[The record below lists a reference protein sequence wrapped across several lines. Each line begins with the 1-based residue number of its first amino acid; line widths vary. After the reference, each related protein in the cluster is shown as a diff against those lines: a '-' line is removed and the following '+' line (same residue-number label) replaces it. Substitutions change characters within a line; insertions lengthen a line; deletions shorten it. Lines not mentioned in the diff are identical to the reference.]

1 MRLKQVVIITLLCL
15 GFVIVWDNMP
25 RRADTALYA
34 SCSCEGK
41 DAEASCYYANFRVRD
56 DRIATC
62 ALWQEPGKKKGS
74 SCCMIPPE
82 VKE

>member
-1 MRLKQVVIITLLCL
+1 VNLKQVVIITLLCL
-15 GFVIVWDNMP
+15 GFVIVWDAMP

-34 SCSCEGK
+34 SCSCLGK
-41 DAEASCYYANFRVRD
+41 PDCYYANFRVRD

-62 ALWQEPGKKKGS
+62 ALWQEPGKRKGS
-74 SCCMIPPE
+74 SCCAIPPE